1 MAFATTPAGRNSRPL
16 NRQSREAS
24 REGHDRAREFRV
36 AKRHSVRVRVLK
48 VLLPIMAAGIL
59 SLYLLP
65 SLFRVSID
73 KGRGTASVRTVTLEA
88 GSLKMLDP
96 HVKGVNER
104 NEPYDFLANSATQ
117 ASKGADEMY
126 LENVRG
132 HMTGQDGKITTLTA
146 PNGLHNNK
154 TDQMT
159 FNNGVVVKREPDLTA
174 TFQTATA
181 FIKQQRVIS
190 KTPVI
195 VRLHESTIHAE
206 TMTMFWGEQRT
217 IFEGNVRTHLERQ
230 TEEATRQQPET
241 QPSSAGGW
249 AVEATPAR

>member
-1 MAFATTPAGRNSRPL
+1 MAFATTPAGRSPL
-16 NRQSREAS
+16 SQRSREA
-24 REGHDRAREFRV
+24 RGGDPDRAREFRI
-36 AKRHSVRVRVLK
+36 AKRHSVRVQVLK
-48 VLLPIMAAGIL
+48 MLLPAMAAGIF

-65 SLFRVSID
+65 SFFRVSID
-73 KGRGTASVRTVTLEA
+73 KGRGAASVRTVTLEA

-104 NEPYDFLANSATQ
+104 NEPYDFMADSATQ

-132 HMTGQDGKITTLTA
+132 RMTGQDGKITTLTA

-159 FNNGVVVKREPDLTA
+159 FNNGVVVEREADMTA

-181 FIKQQRVIS
+181 FTKQQTVIS

-195 VRLHESTIHAE
+195 VRLHESTIHADG
-206 TMTMFWGEQRT
+206 MTMYWGEQRA
-217 IFEGNVRTHLERQ
+217 IFEGNVRTHLERRP
-230 TEEATRQQPET
+230 EEAARQESETHPQP
-241 QPSSAGGW
+241 AGGW
-249 AVEATPAR
+249 AVEAAPAR

>member
-1 MAFATTPAGRNSRPL
+1 MAFATTPVGRSPL
-16 NRQSREAS
+16 NRRPREA
-24 REGHDRAREFRV
+24 RGGDPDRAREFRI
-36 AKRHSVRVRVLK
+36 AKRHSVRVQVLK
-48 VLLPIMAAGIL
+48 VLLPATAAGIL

-104 NEPYDFLANSATQ
+104 NEPYDFMADSATQ

-159 FNNGVVVKREPDLTA
+159 FNNGVVVKREADMTA
-174 TFQTATA
+174 TFQTAIA
-181 FIKQQRVIS
+181 FIKQQTVIS

-195 VRLHESTIHAE
+195 VRLHESTIHADS
-206 TMTMFWGEQRT
+206 MTMYWGEQRA
-217 IFEGNVRTHLERQ
+217 IFEGNVRTHLERHPD
-230 TEEATRQQPET
+230 EAAHQQSET
-241 QPSSAGGW
+241 PPQPVGAW
-249 AVEATPAR
+249 AVEAAPAR

>member
-1 MAFATTPAGRNSRPL
+1 MAFATTPVGRSPL
-16 NRQSREAS
+16 NQRSREA
-24 REGHDRAREFRV
+24 RGRDPARAREFRI
-36 AKRHSVRVRVLK
+36 AKRHSVLVQVLK
-48 VLLPIMAAGIL
+48 VLLPLIAAGIF

-73 KGRGTASVRTVTLEA
+73 KGRGTASVRTVTLQA

-117 ASKGADEMY
+117 ASKNAEEMY

-146 PNGLHNNK
+146 PNGVHNSK
-154 TDQMT
+154 ADQMT
-159 FNNGVVVKREPDLTA
+159 FNNGVVVQREADMTA

-181 FIKQQRVIS
+181 FIKQQTVIS
-190 KTPVI
+190 KTPVV
-195 VRLHESTIHAE
+195 VRLHESTIHADS
-206 TMTMFWGEQRT
+206 MTMHWGDQRA
-217 IFEGNVRTHLERQ
+217 IFEGNVKTHLERQ
-230 TEEATRQQPET
+230 PQEAAPQKSET
-241 QPSSAGGW
+241 YPLPAGGW
-249 AVEATPAR
+249 AAEAAPAR

>member
-1 MAFATTPAGRNSRPL
+1 MALATTPAGRNGTPL
-16 NRQSREAS
+16 NRQSREAP
-24 REGHDRAREFRV
+24 REDHDRAREFRV

-88 GSLKMLDP
+88 GALKMLDP
-96 HVKGVNER
+96 HIKGVNER
-104 NEPYDFLANSATQ
+104 NEPYDFLADSATQ

-146 PNGLHNNK
+146 PNGVHNSK
-154 TDQMT
+154 ADQMT

-181 FIKQQRVIS
+181 FIKQQSVVS

-195 VRLHESTIHAE
+195 VRLHESTIHSE
-206 TMTMFWGEQRT
+206 TMTMFWGKQRT

-230 TEEATRQQPET
+230 AEEAAPQRPET
-241 QPSSAGGW
+241 QLSPAGGW
-249 AVEATPAR
+249 AAESAPAR

>member
-1 MAFATTPAGRNSRPL
+1 MPGRHAPRQARGEDAG
-16 NRQSREAS
+16 
-24 REGHDRAREFRV
+24 RAREFRK
-36 AKRHSVRVRVLK
+36 ARRHSLLVRVLK
-48 VLLPIMAAGIL
+48 VLLPTMAAAIV

-65 SLFRVSID
+65 SLFKVSID
-73 KGRGTASVRTVTLEA
+73 KGRGTASVRTVTLDA
-88 GSLKMLDP
+88 GTLKMLDP

-104 NEPYDFLANSATQ
+104 NEPYDFSADSATQ
-117 ASKGADEMY
+117 ASKNAEEMF

-146 PNGLHNNK
+146 PNGVHNNK
-154 TDQMT
+154 ADQLT
-159 FNNGVVVKREPDLTA
+159 FNNGVVVKREPDLAA

-181 FIKQQRVIS
+181 FMKQQTVIS

-217 IFEGNVRTHLERQ
+217 IFEGNVRTHLERKAD
-230 TEEATRQQPET
+230 EAAPQRLEA
-241 QPSSAGGW
+241 QPSPAGGW
-249 AVEATPAR
+249 AAESAPAR

>member
-1 MAFATTPAGRNSRPL
+1 MAFASTPVGRNNRPPRDA
-16 NRQSREAS
+16 NEDPA
-24 REGHDRAREFRV
+24 RAREFRI
-36 AKRHSVRVRVLK
+36 ARRHSVRVRVLK
-48 VLLPIMAAGIL
+48 ALLPVVAAGIG

-65 SLFRVSID
+65 SLFKVSID
-73 KGRGTASVRTVTLEA
+73 NGRGVASVRTVTLEA

-104 NEPYDFLANSATQ
+104 NEPYDFLADSATQ
-117 ASKGADEMY
+117 ASKNADEMY
-126 LENVRG
+126 LEHVRG

-154 TDQMT
+154 ADQMT
-159 FNNGVVVKREPDLTA
+159 FNNGVVVKREPDMTA

-181 FIKQQRVIS
+181 FIKQQTVIS

-206 TMTMFWGEQRT
+206 SMTMFWGEQRAV
-217 IFEGNVRTHLERQ
+217 FEGNVRTHVERQ
-230 TEEATRQQPET
+230 AEEAASGRSET
-241 QPSSAGGW
+241 QPSSAAGW
-249 AVEATPAR
+249 AVGAAPAN

>member
-1 MAFATTPAGRNSRPL
+1 MAFATTPVGRSPQNQR
-16 NRQSREAS
+16 SREAGG
-24 REGHDRAREFRV
+24 RDAVRAREFRI
-36 AKRHSVRVRVLK
+36 AKRHSVRVQVLK
-48 VLLPIMAAGIL
+48 VLLPVVAAGIF

-73 KGRGTASVRTVTLEA
+73 NGRGTASIRTVTLDA

-104 NEPYDFLANSATQ
+104 NEPYDFLADSATQ
-117 ASKGADEMY
+117 ASKNADEMY

-146 PNGLHNNK
+146 PNSLHNNK

-159 FNNGVVVKREPDLTA
+159 FNNGVVVRREADMMA

-181 FIKQQRVIS
+181 FIKQQTVIS

-195 VRLHESTIHAE
+195 VRLHESTIHADS
-206 TMTMFWGEQRT
+206 MTMHWGEQRA

-230 TEEATRQQPET
+230 PET
-241 QPSSAGGW
+241 PLPAGGW
-249 AVEATPAR
+249 AAEATPAR

>member
-1 MAFATTPAGRNSRPL
+1 MAFATTPAGRSPPNQR
-16 NRQSREAS
+16 SREA
-24 REGHDRAREFRV
+24 RGGGPDRPREFRI
-36 AKRHSVRVRVLK
+36 AKRHSVRVQALK
-48 VLLPIMAAGIL
+48 MLLPAMAAGIF

-65 SLFRVSID
+65 SFFRVSID

-104 NEPYDFLANSATQ
+104 NEPYDFVADSATQ

-159 FNNGVVVKREPDLTA
+159 FNNGVVVKREADMTA
-174 TFQTATA
+174 TFQTAVA
-181 FIKQQRVIS
+181 FTKQQTVIS

-195 VRLHESTIHAE
+195 VRLHESTIYADG
-206 TMTMFWGEQRT
+206 MTMYWGEQRA
-217 IFEGNVRTHLERQ
+217 IFEGNVRTHLERRP
-230 TEEATRQQPET
+230 EEAARQQSET
-241 QPSSAGGW
+241 QPQPAGGW
-249 AVEATPAR
+249 AVEAAPAR

>member
-1 MAFATTPAGRNSRPL
+1 MAFATTPVGRNSVPG
-16 NRQSREAS
+16 RQARQA
-24 REGHDRAREFRV
+24 RGKDPDRAREFRI

-48 VLLPIMAAGIL
+48 VLLPTVAAGIV

-65 SLFRVSID
+65 SLFKVSID

-96 HVKGVNER
+96 HVKGVNDR
-104 NEPYDFLANSATQ
+104 NEPYDFMADSATQ
-117 ASKGADEMY
+117 ASKNAEEMY

-146 PNGLHNNK
+146 PNGVHNNK
-154 TDQMT
+154 ADQLT

-181 FIKQQRVIS
+181 FMKQQTVIS

-217 IFEGNVRTHLERQ
+217 IFEGNVKTHLERQ
-230 TEEATRQQPET
+230 PEEAASQRSEK
-241 QPSSAGGW
+241 QPSPAGGW
-249 AVEATPAR
+249 AAEPAPAR

>member
-1 MAFATTPAGRNSRPL
+1 
-16 NRQSREAS
+16 
-24 REGHDRAREFRV
+24 
-36 AKRHSVRVRVLK
+36 
-48 VLLPIMAAGIL
+48 MAAGIL

-65 SLFRVSID
+65 SLFKVSID
-73 KGRGTASVRTVTLEA
+73 KGRGIASARTVTLEA

-96 HVKGVNER
+96 RVKGINER
-104 NEPYDFLANSATQ
+104 NEPYEFLADSATQ

-126 LENVRG
+126 LEHVRG
-132 HMTGQDGKITTLTA
+132 RMTGQDGKITTLSA
-146 PNGLHNNK
+146 PNGIHNNK

-159 FNNGVVVKREPDLTA
+159 FNNGAVVKREPDLTA

-181 FIKQQRVIS
+181 FIKQQTVIS

-206 TMTMFWGEQRT
+206 SMTMFSGEQRA

-230 TEEATRQQPET
+230 PEEAARQQSET

-249 AVEATPAR
+249 AFGPAPAQ

>member
-1 MAFATTPAGRNSRPL
+1 MAFVTTPVGRNSLPG
-16 NRQSREAS
+16 NRARHARGEDP
-24 REGHDRAREFRV
+24 DRAREFRI

-48 VLLPIMAAGIL
+48 VLLPTMAAGIL
-59 SLYLLP
+59 SLYSLP
-65 SLFRVSID
+65 SLFKVSID

-104 NEPYDFLANSATQ
+104 NEPYDFLADSATQ
-117 ASKGADEMY
+117 ASKNADEMY

-146 PNGLHNNK
+146 PNGVHNSK
-154 TDQMT
+154 ADQMT

-181 FIKQQRVIS
+181 FMKQQTVIS

-195 VRLHESTIHAE
+195 VRLHESTIHSE

-217 IFEGNVRTHLERQ
+217 LFEGNVRTHLERQ
-230 TEEATRQQPET
+230 PEETARERSET
-241 QPSSAGGW
+241 QPSPAGGW
-249 AVEATPAR
+249 AAESAPAR